1 MPVELLKRGA
11 HASMLAAFWVN
22 LGEFRKFTMPFSYLI
37 PFICLP
43 TQFDPNTPKSSIA
56 QDRRD
61 LLKWM
66 LSLTNAELVIL
77 ALLVLNTFVGISTCF
92 CVCARRKCL
101 GRKTQNI

>member
-11 HASMLAAFWVN
+11 HTSVLAAFWVN
-22 LGEFRKFTMPFSYLI
+22 WRNLKNFTMPFSYLI

-43 TQFDPNTPKSSIA
+43 SQFDPNTPKSSIG
-56 QDRRD
+56 QERRD

-66 LSLTNAELVIL
+66 LSLTTAELVIL

-92 CVCARRKCL
+92 CVCARMAWRAAS
-101 GRKTQNI
+101 